1 MESEDYKDWRRGI
14 KQRRLEDFKV
24 ESKKG
29 ANVLNRSHLT
39 NQRLLNGGG
48 NDAVNTSDLLHGEDV
63 NQNVQR
69 ASQSIRRSALS
80 RLNQTMTHQ
89 TNNPHDIS
97 QNHNEEQEVRSAHN
111 DASSQQR
118 NSKNLNEKLY

>member
-14 KQRRLEDFKV
+14 RQRRLEDFKV

-29 ANVLNRSHLT
+29 GALNRSHLT
-39 NQRLLNGGG
+39 NQRLLNGG
-48 NDAVNTSDLLHGEDV
+48 NDAENTSDLLHHGEER
-63 NQNVQR
+63 NGNALR

-89 TNNPHDIS
+89 TLNNAHDIS
-97 QNHNEEQEVRSAHN
+97 QNHMESP
-111 DASSQQR
+111 
-118 NSKNLNEKLY
+118 

>member
-14 KQRRLEDFKV
+14 KQRRLEDFRV

-29 ANVLNRSHLT
+29 ALNRSHLT
-39 NQRLLNGGG
+39 NQRLLNGGEP
-48 NDAVNTSDLLHGEDV
+48 AVNTSDLLLHGDDDR
-63 NQNVQR
+63 NNQR

-97 QNHNEEQEVRSAHN
+97 QNHNEPQEQQEARSVGGSK
-111 DASSQQR
+111 SSQ
-118 NSKNLNEKLY
+118 